1 VHRVAYLASALNAL
15 AAAAMVFLLRPGL
28 LGDHAW
34 LATHRP
40 AWIAGWLLWQ
50 AAAIA
55 LVAFYVVLSMRWRE
69 RAPIRTR
76 LAPFVAAAGL
86 AADLTAET
94 MLMIDPTATFRIASA
109 LTGYLGNG
117 LYTVAGILLLTAGA
131 RGLPR
136 FLVLLGA
143 ATFAAGV
150 ALSAT
155 SLPEWPIGEMAA
167 TAALMPLFVIW
178 SFGMGRWLRA
188 S

>member
-15 AAAAMVFLLRPGL
+15 AAGAMVFLLRPGL

-34 LATHRP
+34 IAAHRP
-40 AWIAGWLLWQ
+40 QWILGWLLWQ

-55 LVAFYVVLSMRWRE
+55 LVAFYVALSLRWRE
-69 RAPIRTR
+69 RAPIRAR
-76 LAPFVAAAGL
+76 LAVLVAAAGL
-86 AADLTAET
+86 AADLAAET
-94 MLMIDPTATFRIASA
+94 MLMVEPATFRIASA

-117 LYTVAGILLLTAGA
+117 LYTVAGILLLSAGA

-136 FLVLLGA
+136 ILVLLGG
-143 ATFAAGV
+143 ATFFAGI
-150 ALSAT
+150 ALSAA
-155 SLPEWPIGEMAA
+155 SLAEWPPGEMAS

>member
-1 VHRVAYLASALNAL
+1 VAYLASALNAL
-15 AAAAMVFLLRPGL
+15 AAAAMMFLLRPGL
-28 LGDHAW
+28 LGD
-34 LATHRP
+34 R
-40 AWIAGWLLWQ
+40 AWIAAHRASWISGWLLWQ

-55 LVAFYVVLSMRWRE
+55 LVAFYVVLSIRWRE
-69 RAPIRTR
+69 RAPVRTR
-76 LAPFVAAAGL
+76 LAPLVAAAGL
-86 AADLTAET
+86 AADLAAET
-94 MLMIDPTATFRIASA
+94 MLMIEPATVRIASA

-136 FLVLLGA
+136 FLVLLGG
-143 ATFAAGV
+143 ATFAAGI

-155 SLPEWPIGEMAA
+155 SLAEWQTGEMAA

-178 SFGMGRWLRA
+178 SFAMGRWLRP